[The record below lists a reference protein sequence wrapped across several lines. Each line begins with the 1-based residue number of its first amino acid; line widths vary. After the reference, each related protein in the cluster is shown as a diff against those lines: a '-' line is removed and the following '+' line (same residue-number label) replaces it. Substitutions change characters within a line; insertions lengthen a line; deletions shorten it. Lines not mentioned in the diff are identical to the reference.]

1 MIYELRVYRAMPGRL
16 PKVIARFKDHTTG
29 IWDRL
34 GIKHVGF
41 WTTLIGESEIGDLT
55 YLLAWESAADRELK
69 LPAFLADAQ

>member
-55 YLLAWESAADRELK
+55 YLLTLPGHGFYWFQLPPVAADR
-69 LPAFLADAQ
+69 